1 MVLATFPL
9 VNPRYGVSPAI
20 GAAHNCHSVYKL
32 SIINNHNI
40 CFYWDLSGTGYALPI
55 CVTNALTEVRM
66 LNIWIDTG
74 YDVYV
79 YGRFSKR
86 EIKKKLAELESCG
99 MLVWTE

>member
-1 MVLATFPL
+1 
-9 VNPRYGVSPAI
+9 
-20 GAAHNCHSVYKL
+20 
-32 SIINNHNI
+32 
-40 CFYWDLSGTGYALPI
+40 
-55 CVTNALTEVRM
+55 M